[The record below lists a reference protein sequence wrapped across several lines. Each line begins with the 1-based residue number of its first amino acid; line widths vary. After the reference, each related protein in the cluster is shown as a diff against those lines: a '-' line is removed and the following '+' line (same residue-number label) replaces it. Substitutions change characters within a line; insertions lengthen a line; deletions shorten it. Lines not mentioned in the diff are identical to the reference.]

1 MPSEISKTAS
11 RCTVERARGTHTFEI
26 VGYEDIKT
34 GDPVQSATLAVGGYD
49 WALGFYR
56 DGRKD
61 YSGQCGLVF
70 LRLMNNK
77 AEVRGVYDLS
87 WEIQTDVGEHFGESG
102 ASGRQTG
109 EAKSESERWRS
120 ASPGVG
126 IRGAARAG
134 GRRRKIAGVGGETF
148 SAHKIVLATR
158 SPVFKA
164 ELYGQ
169 MKERTA
175 SRVTIQDM
183 QPAVF
188 KAFLHFIYTDS
199 LPADM
204 YDPDAADGDSEMI
217 RHLLVAAD
225 RYAMDRLKLVC
236 QSFLC
241 EYYVDAE
248 TVATTLALA
257 DQHNCD
263 KLKDACIEFI
273 ASSEDAVVATKGYAS
288 LKRTCPSLLI
298 DALEKAHKF
307 RKT

>member
-77 AEVRGVYDLS
+77 AEVRGVYDLRMIAF
-87 WEIQTDVGEHFGESG
+87 ECVLTVIGEPRIAETVRVSRIEVPLSNLSDHFGKLLLE
-102 ASGRQTG
+102 Q
-109 EAKSESERWRS
+109 E
-120 ASPGVG
+120 GVD
-126 IRGAARAG
+126 
-134 GRRRKIAGVGGETF
+134 IAGVGGETF